1 MKVVWTPHARAD
13 RDDIWTHIA
22 AVDPHAAARMDAR
35 FREAAASLAEFPLRG
50 RTASVPG
57 ARELLP
63 HPSYRL
69 IYEVMGDTVW
79 VLALVHT
86 ARQWPPGP

>member
-13 RDDIWTHIA
+13 RDHIWSHIA
-22 AVDPHAAARMDAR
+22 AVDPHAAARMDAC
-35 FREAAASLAEFPLRG
+35 FRDAAASLVEFPLRG
-50 RTASVPG
+50 RAASVPG
-57 ARELLP
+57 ARELIP

-69 IYEVMGDTVW
+69 IYEVMGQTVW

-86 ARQWPPGP
+86 ARQWPPGT